1 MSNRI
6 PKASLL
12 CAVLRLA
19 MGVNSSLLWA
29 QFTSSIDG
37 TVTDPSRAVVPKA
50 TLTLENLGT
59 GAVTTLQT
67 SGNGYFRFAALPAA
81 TFKLTAAAPG
91 FKTTTISELQ
101 LEVAQTRTVNVALE
115 VGTATTAVV
124 VEAQLATVDLTE
136 SRVSG
141 VIESRQLTDL
151 PIPGRNFL
159 ALIALT
165 PGVTGD
171 TGRADVFGSE
181 PQIGLNA
188 AGQRGEQNG
197 FAVDSG
203 SVTSMVRHGRTNL
216 QPNAEAIQEMRVTV
230 NNFSAEH
237 GGDAGAA
244 VNVVTR
250 SGSNA
255 WHGVASWFHA
265 NNVLQSRGLF
275 QNTKNANTGRVLP
288 VSRRNEWIG
297 SLGGPL
303 RKNRT
308 FFFGSFDLL
317 RQAAAANDNTVVE
330 TPQFVDFV
338 AQRFPNNKSALLLKN
353 YPAAFAPYA
362 NFRTAGTILG
372 ANCAS
377 LSSPSNLVTSP
388 IGMIPCNLPVTGEGV
403 TPITSP
409 RAGTQWSMRVDHLL
423 GNNDRLYGSV
433 FRNIEETMDGSTI
446 RPQFRV
452 HFPIMNWYG
461 NLNETHTFS
470 AALLNEFRATF
481 VRVHGEIRCAECNL
495 PDTISIAGGMA
506 NFGKGGPVPFI
517 QNNYHVND
525 VLSWI
530 RGSHSLKAGFTVSK
544 LQSNWKPTA
553 SYQRP
558 IYSFNNVWDFV
569 NDDPFSQANIGL
581 NPVDGSV
588 YTADVAERQTT
599 ISAFV
604 DDSWKVRPNL
614 SLQFGLRWESYGK
627 VGQETLGNNVAWRGG
642 NDLLSR
648 IADGKNATG
657 YNILDNPDMNNFA
670 TRLSAAWD
678 PTRTGKLSIRGGAG
692 IFYDTLPSQLYGG
705 GHYTPPIYMI
715 ITASKQTAP
724 LLPVYG
730 FGKSSENPYQFPRPA
745 GLERA
750 VGLDERNGSTYVR
763 ANISWVDP
771 NLRNSYT
778 MNYFTGIQYALT
790 STTTVEG
797 NYVGNLGR
805 KLYGKWNMNRF
816 AGDLLTDGVLTRLNP
831 SFGNIDYG
839 QSNLNS
845 AYNGGNFSIRQRAS
859 RGLLYQAAYTFGRAL
874 DYGSSFSGGSVL
886 MVDVTNNRLNRAL
899 ADHHRARK
907 LAFAAVYEIPAPGQ
921 SAFAKHVAGGWQ
933 VSGVGTLQSGGPFT
947 VTCSDPFRPVRDA
960 AGRIVG
966 NSGCDYNADGA
977 TNDRPHA
984 PAFGNSLDMSKP
996 ALLSGVF
1003 TRAAFP
1009 APGFGQTGSLGRN
1022 TFTNPGLANVDLALM
1037 RIFKLPWFVGQE
1049 GARLQVRA
1057 EAFNAFNRVNLNGIS
1072 SNMNSA
1078 TFGRVTGTGAAR
1090 RFQFGV
1096 RLSF

>member
-1 MSNRI
+1 MSNCI
-6 PKASLL
+6 KKASFAL
-12 CAVLRLA
+12 AVQVLA
-19 MGVNSSLLWA
+19 AGFSTSLWG
-29 QFTSSIDG
+29 QFSSSIDG
-37 TVTDPSRAVVPKA
+37 TVTDPSQAVVPNV
-50 TLTLENLGT
+50 TLTLENVGT
-59 GAVTTLQT
+59 AVVT
-67 SGNGYFRFAALPAA
+67 SAKTSANGYFRFPALPAA
-81 TFKLTAAAPG
+81 TFKLTATAPG
-91 FKTTTISELQ
+91 FKTTTISDLQ
-101 LEVAQTRTVNVALE
+101 LEVGQTRTMNLRLE
-115 VGTATTAVV
+115 VGTAATAVL
-124 VEAQLATVDLTE
+124 VEARTAAIDLSE
-136 SRVSG
+136 AKVSG
-141 VIESRQLTDL
+141 VIESRQLINL

-181 PQIGLNA
+181 PQIGMSA
-188 AGQRGEQNG
+188 AGLRGEQNG

-250 SGSNA
+250 SGSNDY
-255 WHGVASWFHA
+255 HGAVSWFHV

-275 QNTKNANTGRVLP
+275 QNTRNPNTGRVLP
-288 VSRRNEWIG
+288 VFRRNEYIG
-297 SLGGPL
+297 SLGGPV

-308 FFFGSFDLL
+308 FIFGSFDLL
-317 RQAAAANDNTVVE
+317 RQASAANDNSVVE
-330 TPQFVDFV
+330 TPEFVNFV
-338 AQRFPNNKSALLLKN
+338 SQRFPNNKSALLLKN
-353 YPAAFAPYA
+353 FPAAFTPYT

-372 ANCAS
+372 TNCAS

-403 TPITSP
+403 TPTTSP
-409 RAGTQWSMRVDHLL
+409 RDGTQWSLRLDHML
-423 GNNDRLYGSV
+423 GGKDRLYGSV
-433 FRNIEETMDGSTI
+433 FRNIEETLDGSII

-452 HFPIMNWYG
+452 LFPIQNWYG
-461 NLNETHTFS
+461 NINETHTFS
-470 AALLNEFRATF
+470 STLLNEFRATF
-481 VRVHGEIRCAECNL
+481 VRVHGEIACAQCNI
-495 PDTISIAGGMA
+495 PDTISITGGMA

-530 RGSHSLKAGFTVSK
+530 HGSHSIKAGFTVSK

-558 IYSFNNVWDFV
+558 IYNFSNVWDFV

-581 NPVDGSV
+581 NPKDGSV
-588 YTADVAERQTT
+588 YTPDVAERQTT

-604 DDSWKVRPNL
+604 DDNWKVRPNL
-614 SLQFGLRWESYGK
+614 SVQWGLRWETYGK
-627 VGQETLGNNVAWRGG
+627 VGQQTLGNNVQWRSG

-648 IADGKNATG
+648 IADGKNVTG
-657 YNILDNPDMNNFA
+657 YNILENPDMNNFA
-670 TRLSAAWD
+670 PRISIAWD
-678 PTRTGKLSIRGGAG
+678 PTKTGKLSVRGGAG

-730 FGKSSENPYQFPRPA
+730 FGASSENPYQFPRPA

-750 VGLDERNGSTYVR
+750 IGLDERNGSTYVR

-771 NLRNSYT
+771 NLRNTYT
-778 MNYFTGIQYALT
+778 MNYFFGIQYALT
-790 STTTVEG
+790 PTTTVEG
-797 NYVGNLGR
+797 NYLGNMGR
-805 KLYGKWNMNRF
+805 KVYGKWNMNRF
-816 AGDLLTDGVLTRLNP
+816 AGDLLIDGVLTRLNP

-839 QSNLNS
+839 QSNLTS
-845 AYNGGNFSIRQRAS
+845 AYNGGNFSVRQRAS
-859 RGLLYQAAYTFGRAL
+859 HGLLYQAAYTFGTAL

-886 MVDVTNNRLNRAL
+886 MVDVTNNRLNRAR
-899 ADHHRARK
+899 ADHHRAQK
-907 LAFAAVYEIPAPGQ
+907 LAFAVVYEIPFHSQ
-921 SAFAKHVAGGWQ
+921 FAALNHVAGGWQ
-933 VSGVGTLQSGGPFT
+933 ISSVGTLQSGGPFT
-947 VTCSDPFRPVRDA
+947 VTCGDPFRPVRDA
-960 AGRIVG
+960 AGTIVG
-966 NSGCDYNADGA
+966 NSGCDYNADGT

-984 PAFGNSLDMSKP
+984 PAFGSALNMSKQT
-996 ALLSGVF
+996 LLQGVF
-1003 TRAAFP
+1003 TRADFP
-1009 APGFGQTGSLGRN
+1009 VPGFGQTGSLGRN
-1022 TFTNPGLANVDLALM
+1022 TFTNPGLSNVDLAL
-1037 RIFKLPWFVGQE
+1037 IKVYKLPPLMGTE
-1049 GARLQVRA
+1049 GAQLQVRA
-1057 EAFNAFNRVNLNGIS
+1057 EAYNAFNRVNLSGLS

-1090 RFQFGV
+1090 RFQFGL